1 MSKLYAI
8 IGTDSNNEI
17 VAFAGYDRDLGEDRV
32 VIFDAN
38 QYTEMPT
45 EWSRKY
51 SRYALRKKCN
61 RITYKPSHI
70 VEAFTNPNSK
80 NQFVWFYVRQ
90 FATELNNRRFK
101 GITTWRPV
109 RLNSKDCPICIN
121 MRLRNR
127 ICNNRKI
134 HGLSKSEI
142 RQECEAPIYWT
153 KTGEGDLKYGQI

>member
-109 RLNSKDCPICIN
+109 RLNSRIVLYVLTCDLETGFAITGKYTDY
-121 MRLRNR
+121 LRVRSDRNV
-127 ICNNRKI
+127 KLQYT
-134 HGLSKSEI
+134 GQK
-142 RQECEAPIYWT
+142 QEKET
-153 KTGEGDLKYGQI
+153 